1 VDGSSAFE
9 DERCGSR
16 VGMHPNWECD
26 DAVCNNILNIII
38 ERASVASFEFERRR
52 TRMMERMAGRS
63 NKGW

>member
-1 VDGSSAFE
+1 MGV
-9 DERCGSR
+9 
-16 VGMHPNWECD
+16 HPNWECD
-26 DAVCNNILNIII
+26 DAVRNNILNIII